1 MDKTFEEKYINK
13 TQLLNI
19 VCADLFNDYLI
30 IADNKG
36 TLQSLEISK
45 KEANKSNSGYT
56 DLNKCGEVKFAHKVD
71 QICVSKSYDNP
82 IVFIL
87 VEGNVEVYQV
97 KTLTQLASLKAI
109 YNNVSAIATNATYPN
124 VILTVNKK
132 KKVKFFEY
140 YPQKKLFS
148 EKLQK
153 NIFYEKDITLNDIPT
168 FGNLEFCENSCYYI
182 AGKKGYY
189 LDLINNISNQFE
201 IENPKTIKYTNQGLL
216 ATFPDVGCV
225 GIFFNKGST
234 KNINPIQFSDT
245 FLVTS
250 VDHKNYLIM
259 LNKSKVLIYLFKG
272 RNYELI
278 QTQELFEGCNGKFI
292 FSNGER
298 VIMLLE
304 ATGGVCRVSELKEA
318 PYENQIKLLL
328 ESGKFD
334 EALDKLNNNVNVYNS
349 NKYNEI
355 EKFYLSAAWNSL
367 KLRQFE
373 NFGKY
378 LVLTNFDPCEYIYM
392 FYSKL
397 GVNIIHSDKEKQIT
411 TDISSNQ
418 IDYIIKNKS
427 ENQNN
432 NEEMDSALNQLII
445 VLLTKR
451 DYIMKVCSFPKDDF
465 KNISELKF
473 MHNLSSLI
481 NLSDSST
488 EIFVPELLGLMNI
501 TLVKA
506 YIQLRKRGEIS
517 GVIDNASFNCQ
528 HSDFSSDDFF
538 KGDEPEKK
546 IALAYFYEKKGEYEE
561 ALKIWKNFGEL
572 ESKGDNKDTGFL
584 NLEAKEKTKRI
595 FEKFRTDITNRDKN
609 TRLFET
615 YIVWLVKKYPT
626 TAFEV
631 AISSQIVSLDFFL
644 DSIIGKINNENKTND
659 DLRKLFL
666 EYYNKNCPD
675 PHFQTLLL
683 LYYINKLFSQFSETL
698 TKAEV
703 TIEGVVE
710 TNYKSFMNYLKAEN
724 SVYNKQT
731 IFDKIKDSWLFE
743 PKIYLYS
750 QLNQHDNA
758 IRELFN
764 DAKMDKKFDS
774 LKQYCEENKEV
785 KQDIYQTYFKIL
797 KDEFNKYQDSIDK
810 WNIEIENKNKI
821 LNNKIE
827 NEKKDITEAEKE
839 QTKGE
844 IEILRKKISDTEEI
858 MKPFEKEMLNLMKTV
873 SIDDLDP
880 KVVLECAGEHWNI
893 CDKGPFFEYL
903 MKITEEYTVLS
914 NKFRI
919 AKNLSDKALEYK
931 ELENYKLKRRH
942 VNIDQDT
949 LCALCGKKI
958 GNTVFVFYPN
968 MKIYHS
974 KCATNLNVDPTT
986 GVDFTKKKFIN

>member
-1 MDKTFEEKYINK
+1 MDKTFEAKFINK
-13 TQLLNI
+13 TLLPNI
-19 VCADLFNDYLI
+19 ICADLYNDYLI
-30 IADNKG
+30 VADNKG
-36 TLQSLEISK
+36 NLQSLEISK
-45 KEANKSNSGYT
+45 KETNKNNTGYS
-56 DLNKCGEVKFAHKVD
+56 DLNKCGEVKFGHKVD
-71 QICVSKSYDNP
+71 QICVSKSNDSQ

-97 KTLTQLASLKAI
+97 KTLIHLASLKQI
-109 YNNVSAIATNATYPN
+109 YSNVVTIATNATYPN
-124 VILTVNKK
+124 IILTVNKK

-140 YPQKKLFS
+140 NYEKKLFF
-148 EKLQK
+148 EK
-153 NIFYEKDITLNDIPT
+153 NIFYEKEITLNDIPT

-182 AGKKGYY
+182 TGKKGYF
-189 LDLINNISNQFE
+189 LDLKTNKSNEFE

-225 GIFFNKGST
+225 GIFLNKGST
-234 KNINPIQFSDT
+234 KNINPIQFTDIY
-245 FLVTS
+245 LVTS

-259 LNKSKVLIYLFKG
+259 LNKTKVLIYLFKG

-278 QTQELFEGCNGKFI
+278 QTQELDEGCNGKFI

-304 ATGGVCRVSELKEA
+304 ATAGVCRVYELKES

-328 ESGKFD
+328 ENGKFD
-334 EALDKLNNNVNVYNS
+334 EALDKLNNNVIIYSS
-349 NKYNEI
+349 NKYSEI

-367 KLRQFE
+367 KLKLFD

-397 GVNIIHSDKEKQIT
+397 GVNIIHTDKEKQIT

-432 NEEMDSALNQLII
+432 NEEMESALNQLII

-451 DYIMKVCSFPKDDF
+451 DYIMKICSFPKDNYKD
-465 KNISELKF
+465 ISDLNF
-473 MHNLSSLI
+473 MHDLSSPI
-481 NLSDSST
+481 NLTDSTSKIT
-488 EIFVPELLGLMNI
+488 IPKLLGLMNI

-517 GVIDNASFNCQ
+517 GVIDNASFDCEY
-528 HSDFSSDDFF
+528 SDLSKDDFF

-546 IALAYFYEKKGEYEE
+546 IALAYFYEKKGNFKD
-561 ALKIWKNFGEL
+561 ALEVWKNFGEL

-584 NLEAKEKTKRI
+584 NLEAKDKTKRI
-595 FEKFRTDITNRDKN
+595 FERFRTDIINRDTN
-609 TRLFET
+609 THLFEN
-615 YIVWLVKKYPT
+615 YIVWLLKKYPT

-644 DSIIGKINNENKTND
+644 NSIIGKINNENKSND

-683 LYYINKLFSQFSETL
+683 QYYIDKLFSQFSETI
-698 TKAEV
+698 TKEEV
-703 TIEGVVE
+703 TIEGSVE
-710 TNYKSFMNYLKAEN
+710 TNYKEFMKYLTAEN

-731 IFDKIKDSWLFE
+731 IFEKIKNSWLFE
-743 PKIYLYS
+743 AKIYLYS

-758 IRELFN
+758 IIELFN
-764 DAKMDKKFDS
+764 NAKTGKKNFDS
-774 LKQYCEENKEV
+774 LHKYCEENKEV
-785 KQDIYQTYFKIL
+785 KPDIYQTYFKIL
-797 KDEFNKYQDSIDK
+797 KDQFNIYQESIDEC
-810 WNIEIENKNKI
+810 NNEIENKNKI
-821 LNNKIE
+821 LNNKLD
-827 NEKKDITEAEKE
+827 EKKDITEAEKE
-839 QTKGE
+839 E
-844 IEILRKKISDTEEI
+844 IKNEIDELRKKIKKTEDI
-858 MKPFEKEMLNLMKTV
+858 IKPFEDEMLNLMKTV

-893 CDKGPFFEYL
+893 CGKGSFFEYL
-903 MKITEEYTVLS
+903 MRITEEYTVLS

-931 ELENYKLKRRH
+931 ELENFRLKRRY
-942 VNIDQDT
+942 VCIDQDT
-949 LCALCGKKI
+949 LCNLCGKKI
-958 GNTVFVFYPN
+958 GSTVFVFYPN

-986 GVDFTKKKFIN
+986 GVDFTKKKFIY

>member
-1 MDKTFEEKYINK
+1 MDKTFEEKFINK
-13 TQLLNI
+13 TPLVNI
-19 VCADLFNDYLI
+19 VCADLYKDYLI

-45 KEANKSNSGYT
+45 KEINKGNSGYT
-56 DLNKCGEVKFAHKVD
+56 DLINCGEAKFARKVE
-71 QICVSKSYDNP
+71 QICASKSNDNP
-82 IVFIL
+82 VVFIL

-97 KTLTQLASLKAI
+97 NNLNHLASLKQL
-109 YNNVSAIATNATYPN
+109 YNNVVAIATNTTYPN
-124 VILTVNKK
+124 IILTVNKK
-132 KKVKFFEY
+132 KKIKFFEY
-140 YPQKKLFS
+140 HPEKKIFT
-148 EKLQK
+148 ELQK
-153 NIFYEKDITLNDIPT
+153 NLFYEKDITLYDIPS

-189 LDLINNISNQFE
+189 LDLITNKNNEFE
-201 IENPKTIKYTNQGLL
+201 IDNPKTIKYTNQGLL
-216 ATFPDVGCV
+216 ATFPDVGGV
-225 GIFFNKGST
+225 GIFLNKGST
-234 KNINPIQFSDT
+234 KNINPIQFPD
-245 FLVTS
+245 LYLITS

-278 QTQELFEGCNGKFI
+278 QTQELVEGCNGKFI

-304 ATGGVCRVSELKEA
+304 AANGVCRVYELKEA
-318 PYENQIKLLL
+318 PYESQIKLLL
-328 ESGKFD
+328 EKGKFD
-334 EALDKLNNNVNVYNS
+334 EALDKLNNNVDIYSS

-367 KLRQFE
+367 KLKQFE

-418 IDYIIKNKS
+418 IDYITKNKS
-427 ENQNN
+427 ENQTN
-432 NEEMDSALNQLII
+432 NEEMDKALNQLII

-451 DYIMKVCSFPKDDF
+451 DYIMKICSFPKDEYKDIADL
-465 KNISELKF
+465 NF
-473 MHNLSSLI
+473 MHNLSSPI
-481 NLSDSST
+481 NLSDSTSKIT
-488 EIFVPELLGLMNI
+488 VSELLGLMNI

-517 GVIDNASFNCQ
+517 GVIDNASFKCKY
-528 HSDFSSDDFF
+528 SDFSKDDFF

-546 IALAYFYEKKGEYEE
+546 IALAYFYEKNDSFEE

-584 NLEAKEKTKRI
+584 NLEAKDKTKRI
-595 FEKFRTDITNRDKN
+595 FERFRTDINHKDN
-609 TRLFET
+609 NVHLFET
-615 YIVWLVKKYPT
+615 YILWLLKKYPT

-631 AISSQIVSLDFFL
+631 AISSQIVSVDFFL
-644 DSIIGKINNENKTND
+644 ESIISKIDSENKSNE

-683 LYYINKLFSQFSETL
+683 QYYISKLFSQFSETL

-703 TIEGVVE
+703 TIEGSLE
-710 TNYKSFMNYLKAEN
+710 ANYKSFMNYLTAEN
-724 SVYNKQT
+724 SVYNKQA
-731 IFDKIKDSWLFE
+731 IFEKIKNSWLFE
-743 PKIYLYS
+743 AKIYLYS

-758 IRELFN
+758 IKELFN

-774 LKQYCEENKEV
+774 LHNYCEKNKEV
-785 KQDIYQTYFKIL
+785 KPDIYQTYFKIL
-797 KDEFNKYQDSIDK
+797 KDEFNKYQDSIEK
-810 WNIEIENKNKI
+810 WNHEIEDNNKK

-827 NEKKDITEAEKE
+827 NEKKDITEEEKE
-839 QTKGE
+839 KIKEE
-844 IEILRKKISDTEEI
+844 IEILRKKIKDTEDI
-858 MKPFEKEMLNLMKTV
+858 MKPFEKEMLTLMKTV
-873 SIDDLDP
+873 SIEDLDP

-903 MKITEEYTVLS
+903 LKITEEYTILS

-931 ELENYKLKRRH
+931 ELENYRLKRRH

-986 GVDFTKKKFIN
+986 GVDFTKKKFIY